1 MIDMKRSHW
10 FINCSTPDN
19 RYFSARFLQRCRN
32 RFVRES
38 TSLYAH
44 MVAHIDSRLLHLGRI
59 EQVLQREREL
69 QTATVLA
76 VDPNQF
82 DVEAVLHLDCNVLRT
97 WPDQFLRA
105 LIPFFDYKATIY
117 KDFSMCDYKC
127 LMYDAAEL
135 DKRKR
140 CLYEQASI
148 KLKRERNRRKRVYNL
163 S

>member
-1 MIDMKRSHW
+1 MKENAPLYYRMVEN
-10 FINCSTPDN
+10 IN
-19 RYFSARFLQRCRN
+19 R
-32 RFVRES
+32 
-38 TSLYAH
+38 
-44 MVAHIDSRLLHLGRI
+44 RLLYLGRI

-82 DVEAVLHLDCNVLRT
+82 DVEAVLWLDCNVLRT
-97 WPDQFLRA
+97 WPDQFLHA
-105 LIPFFDYKATIY
+105 LIPFFDYKAALY
-117 KDFSMCDYKC
+117 KDFSMSDYKC
-127 LMYDAAEL
+127 QMYDAAEW

-148 KLKRERNRRKRVYNL
+148 KLKRERDRRKRVYNL

>member
-1 MIDMKRSHW
+1 
-10 FINCSTPDN
+10 
-19 RYFSARFLQRCRN
+19 
-32 RFVRES
+32 
-38 TSLYAH
+38 
-44 MVAHIDSRLLHLGRI
+44 MVAHIGSRLLHLARI

-82 DVEAVLHLDCNVLRT
+82 DVEAVLRLDCNVLRT
-97 WPDQFLRA
+97 WPDRFLVV
-105 LIPFFDYKATIY
+105 LIPFFDYKAALY
-117 KDFSMCDYKC
+117 KDFSMSDYKC
-127 LMYDAAEL
+127 QMYDAAEW